1 MATYTADA
9 AHSYVQPRL
18 NYEGPTQMVSRYIA
32 GGTTI
37 SSGDVYLLAKIPN
50 GATITDL
57 RWYGRSSGTGG
68 VVFNLG
74 TAASASLLG
83 AVTISATDQYI
94 TAGTTALPYTVSLSD
109 DTVNQYLVLQA
120 TVASGS
126 ATATGTFGI
135 VVTYASA
142 GASRP

>member
-9 AHSYVQPRL
+9 AQAYVQPRMS
-18 NYEGPTQMVSRYIA
+18 EQGAVAIVSRYISNA
-32 GGTTI
+32 VSI
-37 SSGDVYLLAKIPN
+37 STGDVYLLAKIPN

-68 VVFNLG
+68 IVFNLG
-74 TAASASLLG
+74 TAASASLFG

-94 TAGTTALPYTVSLSD
+94 TAGNTALPYDVSLSD

-120 TVASGS
+120 TMASGS
-126 ATATGTFGI
+126 VTATGTFG
-135 VVTYASA
+135 VVVKYSMR
-142 GASRP
+142 GAARP